1 MKTLSHGILLLII
14 VGQLSASNLD
24 LALGVKWSSF
34 DHRGQNGNYLTKE
47 FLEIVINPIVNR
59 ISTEILRQDEVDEMQ
74 NYTLA
79 GLVLIVGGSI
89 IFSLAYVYLK
99 KKIVSKQ
106 AQRAQQNAAQM
117 RQLEA
122 DVWNGWLLETLYI
135 DTVLYLL
142 DYVFK
147 CVIM

>member
-34 DHRGQNGNYLTKE
+34 DQRGQNGNYLTKE
-47 FLEIVINPIVNR
+47 FLEIVIKPIVNR

-79 GLVLIVGGSI
+79 GLVLIVGGSL

-122 DVWNGWLLETLYI
+122 DV
-135 DTVLYLL
+135 
-142 DYVFK
+142 
-147 CVIM
+147 

>member
-122 DVWNGWLLETLYI
+122 DV
-135 DTVLYLL
+135 
-142 DYVFK
+142 
-147 CVIM
+147 

>member
-1 MKTLSHGILLLII
+1 MKSLSHGILLLII

-34 DHRGQNGNYLTKE
+34 DQRGQNGNYLTKE
-47 FLEIVINPIVNR
+47 FLEIVIKPIVNR

-79 GLVLIVGGSI
+79 GLVFIVGGSI

-122 DVWNGWLLETLYI
+122 DV
-135 DTVLYLL
+135 
-142 DYVFK
+142 
-147 CVIM
+147 

>member
-1 MKTLSHGILLLII
+1 MKSLSHGILLLII

-47 FLEIVINPIVNR
+47 FLEIVIKPIVNR

-122 DVWNGWLLETLYI
+122 DV
-135 DTVLYLL
+135 
-142 DYVFK
+142 
-147 CVIM
+147 

>member
-1 MKTLSHGILLLII
+1 MKSLSHGILLLII

-34 DHRGQNGNYLTKE
+34 DQRGQNGNYLTKE
-47 FLEIVINPIVNR
+47 FLEIVIKPIVNR

-122 DVWNGWLLETLYI
+122 DV
-135 DTVLYLL
+135 
-142 DYVFK
+142 
-147 CVIM
+147 